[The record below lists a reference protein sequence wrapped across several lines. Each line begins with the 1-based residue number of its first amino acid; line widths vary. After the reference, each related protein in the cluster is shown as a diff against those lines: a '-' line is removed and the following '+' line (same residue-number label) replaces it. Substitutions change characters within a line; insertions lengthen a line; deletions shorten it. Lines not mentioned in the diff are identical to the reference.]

1 MANGRRGGLLVL
13 VAKNKTQSIKQQ
25 QETTDDI
32 IGIRHLILTNYS
44 HKYTFPLLWNLIVTS
59 RQLDFNWGPLAN
71 TLQKRPVT
79 ASLGKSYFHHGLK
92 DCGKIPAPL
101 PTCDRRP
108 LLNRRSGDGN
118 GWMVRLFSSKPP
130 PLRQA
135 SPTEGFLQEI
145 SLHLIWHR
153 SIRILYHYIYT
164 SYTTVYMHLICQK
177 PSAPRPWEEVSHFL
191 GEWLNTNFLILQHY
205 CHASKNI
212 PI

>member
-1 MANGRRGGLLVL
+1 MVEELKIEVCSLVLTATKQRQTKDCKHGTGTTHTHVMKIPMANGRRGGLLVL
-13 VAKNKTQSIKQQ
+13 VAENKTQSIKQQ
-25 QETTDDI
+25 QETTDHITDI
-32 IGIRHLILTNYS
+32 RNLILTNYS
-44 HKYTFPLLWNLIVTS
+44 HKYIFSSSLKPYCHFPSAWFQMRS
-59 RQLDFNWGPLAN
+59 SSKHQYH

-79 ASLGKSYFHHGLK
+79 ASLVKSYFHHGLK

-145 SLHLIWHR
+145 SLHLICHR
-153 SIRILYHYIYT
+153 SICILYQYIY
-164 SYTTVYMHLICQK
+164 
-177 PSAPRPWEEVSHFL
+177 
-191 GEWLNTNFLILQHY
+191 
-205 CHASKNI
+205 NI
-212 PI
+212 